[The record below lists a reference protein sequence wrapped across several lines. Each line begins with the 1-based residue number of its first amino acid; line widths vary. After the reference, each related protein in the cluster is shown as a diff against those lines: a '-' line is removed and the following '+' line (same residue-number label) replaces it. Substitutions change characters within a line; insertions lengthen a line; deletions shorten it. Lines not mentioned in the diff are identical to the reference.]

1 MMTRIIGLC
10 VPLLI
15 IVVVVSGCWD
25 RKELNAT
32 SLITG
37 IAIDKGELKKYKL
50 TTESIIETEINPKTG
65 GKATPSII
73 FSLEGDMIAELVN
86 RLNIGFTR
94 SSTYSHVQVIV
105 ISEKVA
111 KEGLLEFIDFLDRN
125 REIRN
130 EYNLIIAKGV
140 PASDVLKVSYPLQKS
155 SSFKLKAQLETMFK
169 DYGGDPQSTIKNF
182 VSSLISKGREPVL
195 TAVTIR
201 GDAEKGKRKSNMETI
216 EPDAMVLLS
225 GTAIFKG
232 ERLQGYLD
240 VDDTRYYLWT
250 QNKIKS
256 TSITA
261 PCGENKLITVHIFN
275 SHSKVKSYYKDDK
288 PFIQISVT
296 LEAKM
301 DGTQCRDDMRK
312 LETFN
317 HYQSLIEE
325 RVKAGIKGIIEKAQ
339 KKYSSD
345 IFGFG
350 EVMNRQ
356 DYHNFKRVKEKWNSE
371 FAKADIDVTVDVKMR
386 YTGLKT
392 NTFLNENN

>member
-10 VPLLI
+10 IPLLI
-15 IVVVVSGCWD
+15 IVVIVSGCWD

-37 IAIDKGELKKYKL
+37 LAIDKGEQKKYKL
-50 TTESIIETEINPKTG
+50 TVESIIETELNPKTG
-65 GKATPSII
+65 GKAIPSLI
-73 FSLEGDMIAELVN
+73 FSLEGDMIAELVH
-86 RLNIGFTR
+86 RLNVGFTR

-105 ISEKVA
+105 ISEEVA
-111 KEGLLEFIDFLDRN
+111 KEGLLEFVDFLDRN

-130 EYNLIIAKGV
+130 ENDLIIAKGV
-140 PASDVLKVSYPLQKS
+140 SASDVLKVSYPLQKS
-155 SSFKLKAQLETMFK
+155 SSFKLKTQLETMFK
-169 DYGGDPQSTIKNF
+169 DYGGDPQSKIKDF

-195 TAVTIR
+195 TAVIIQ

-225 GTAIFKG
+225 GIAIFKG
-232 ERLQGYLD
+232 EQLQGYLD

-261 PCGENKLITVHIFN
+261 PCGENKFITVHIFN
-275 SHSKVKSYYKDDK
+275 SHSKVKSHYKDDK

-296 LEAKM
+296 LEARM
-301 DGTQCRDDMRK
+301 EGTQCSDDMRK
-312 LETFN
+312 LETYN

-325 RVKAGIKGIIEKAQ
+325 QVKAGIKGTIEKAQ

-356 DYHNFKRVKEKWNSE
+356 DYRNFKKVKENWNDE
-371 FAKADIDVTVDVKMR
+371 FAKADIDVTVNVKMR
-386 YTGLKT
+386 YSGLKT
-392 NTFLNENN
+392 NTFLNENK